1 MQEIVQSVKC
11 VINYD
16 KISPKFVP
24 NFQSAFEKYREY
36 FPDWIREINLI
47 QDQDVDNIQIT
58 QSRCHRWITIAVNPG
73 WDGDET
79 DVLHEIAHT
88 YSTNMWL
95 YFVETIL
102 DLIPEEQREI
112 IRTQYVREME
122 EDVQNLAFLME
133 KLLPKQAIEF

>member
-11 VINYD
+11 KIKYD
-16 KISPKFVP
+16 NIPQKFIVY
-24 NFQSAFEKYREY
+24 FESAFKKYQLY

-79 DVLHEIAHT
+79 DILHEIAHT

-102 DLIPEEQREI
+102 EMLPEDTREI
-112 IRTQYVREME
+112 IRIQYVREME
-122 EDVQNLAFLME
+122 EDVQNLVFLME
-133 KLLPKQAIEF
+133 KLHGYT